1 MRTLFF
7 TLFLFT
13 GCSDLVTTDQVYN
26 KKVPLMFFVKP
37 SPYLDSYNQV
47 VVISSADKLPG
58 TIHIS
63 LDEKRPRYREVVN
76 GILVFNTGKV
86 SIENMSKDI
95 VFFSERD
102 YDLRYVGIDSLSYPT
117 VYLNSTPFNY
127 QEFLSDYGY
136 SPPYSV
142 GDSVWVVTVNNKL
155 EAIF

>member
-1 MRTLFF
+1 MRILLFA
-7 TLFLFT
+7 LLLT
-13 GCSDLVTTDQVYN
+13 GCSDLVTTDQVYI
-26 KKVPLMFFVKP
+26 KRVPLMFYVKP

-63 LDEKRPRYREVVN
+63 LDEERPRYREVVT
-76 GILVFNTGKV
+76 GTLVFNTGRV
-86 SIENMSKDI
+86 YLENMSKNI

-102 YDLRYVGIDSLSYPT
+102 YDLRYVVIDSLTYPT

-142 GDSVWVVTVNNKL
+142 GDSVWVVTSNDKL